1 MRFNETLFLERYNKL
16 NAQQKEAVNT
26 VYGPVMVI
34 AGPGTGKTEVL
45 SMRIANL
52 LRSDA
57 QVKPYEILCLTFT
70 DEGTVAMRRRLLQI
84 IGEDAHKVHI
94 YTFHAFCNSI
104 IQSNPDYFGLR
115 ELMPVSDLERMD
127 MVYEIIKEL
136 PEGHLLR
143 RLKGDLFYDAKNLI
157 SLFDMMKS
165 EGWTSEE
172 ICEEID
178 WCIVKQIAFQPAQR
192 CTGEAL

>member
-143 RLKGDLFYDAKNLI
+143 RLAFLRAVLSCRPRLTQRHPPFGFPTVRGTRCGRDDLPNNL
-157 SLFDMMKS
+157 
-165 EGWTSEE
+165 
-172 ICEEID
+172 
-178 WCIVKQIAFQPAQR
+178 QAP
-192 CTGEAL
+192 